1 VDTFLHRPMLSDPPM
16 CTLRELQ
23 DGTYSIED
31 VMLMNELLDLKM
43 SLAPKPKGK
52 R

>member
-1 VDTFLHRPMLSDPPM
+1 M
-16 CTLRELQ
+16 CSLKELQ

-31 VMLMNELLDLKM
+31 IMLMNEMLDLKM
-43 SLAPKPKGK
+43 SLAPKPQGK